1 MNTTGKLI
9 FALVIGANL
18 AAIAAVSAVNLHR
31 RAAAKAQVIELAKI
45 VVTPVKVSA
54 DPIEL
59 GAIVVTPSEADWRYA
74 EANGVRR
81 PATTGV
87 ALAPIVV
94 RPTAERLAEVATIQ
108 MASGARATTVGTT
121 EDTAVCSV
129 IAALG
134 AFSPGQYLDTGAAV
148 HALNALV
155 FDGLGQ

>member
-31 RAAAKAQVIELAKI
+31 HAAAKAQVIELAKI

-94 RPTAERLAEVATIQ
+94 QPTAEQLTEVAATQ
-108 MASGARATTVGTT
+108 LAGNVPATTAGTT
-121 EDTAVCSV
+121 ED
-129 IAALG
+129 AAAASLMQALA
-134 AFSPGQYLDTGAAV
+134 AFSPGQFLDTGAALR
-148 HALNALV
+148 AFNALV
-155 FDGLGQ
+155 FDGLGR